1 MKTIEAQLER
11 IAMLLEQ
18 LETKAEKHAEEYVA
32 NGVTGNR
39 RDLSYYPA
47 AFGYTIG
54 NTNMMAREI
63 REILTQ
69 LK

>member
-18 LETKAEKHAEEYVA
+18 LESKAEKHAEEYVA
-32 NGVTGNR
+32 NRLPGNK

-54 NTNMMAREI
+54 YTNMVAREI
-63 REILTQ
+63 KEILTQ